1 MYDMILKLP
10 HGYYISIMS
19 HAWGAYTV
27 SGDPVGY
34 YDTLA
39 EAVNA
44 ASEHYAR
51 KLIATEHQDATI
63 ADAADIVT
71 GAKYEFYAA
80 MRKLNPEDM
89 L

>member
-1 MYDMILKLP
+1 MILKLP

-19 HAWGAYTV
+19 HAWGAHTA

-34 YDTLA
+34 YDTLS

-44 ASEHYAR
+44 VSEHYAR

-71 GAKYEFYAA
+71 GAKYEFYAS

>member
-1 MYDMILKLP
+1 MILKLP

-19 HAWGAYTV
+19 HAWGAHTA

-71 GAKYEFYAA
+71 GVKSYFYSA
-80 MRKLNPEDM
+80 MRGGSPEDY